1 MWFFIAPDDYSSID
15 IPLVFVPDDL
25 SNRSLCENISIS
37 TDLVVE
43 DTEVFTLSLAT
54 MDSAVSLQ
62 LESSPVNITDDSG
75 EEVIFVKPVEFLFHV
90 FYHIIFIVVTAFLD
104 EDGYTVS
111 EIVGALE
118 VCVVLDGFIDREVTV
133 NLSTVDE
140 TAIGIS
146 SFILLNIYSFI

>member
-1 MWFFIAPDDYSSID
+1 MS
-15 IPLVFVPDDL
+15 
-25 SNRSLCENISIS
+25 
-37 TDLVVE
+37 
-43 DTEVFTLSLAT
+43 
-54 MDSAVSLQ
+54 
-62 LESSPVNITDDSG
+62 
-75 EEVIFVKPVEFLFHV
+75 
-90 FYHIIFIVVTAFLD
+90 FYHIIFIVVTSFLD

-111 EIVGALE
+111 EIVGTLE

>member
-1 MWFFIAPDDYSSID
+1 MWFFIAPNDYSSID

-43 DTEVFTLSLAT
+43 NTEVFTLSIST
-54 MDSAVSLQ
+54 TDSAVSLQ

-90 FYHIIFIVVTAFLD
+90 FYHKIFIVVTAFLD
-104 EDGYTVS
+104 EDEYTVS
-111 EIVGALE
+111 EADGALE

-146 SFILLNIYSFI
+146 SLYIAIFFQ